1 MLNFPLSVTRDG
13 FIDKEDL
20 HDMLASLGKDPS
32 DEYLEDSLPDLVL
45 SSYCYQN
52 TEDFLASL
60 DLPDLAHEL
69 TEIAEEE
76 TDIDA
81 EYFSSGD
88 QVTAVGQS
96 VSYVDHSKVPPVRVG
111 GHDVWKSYLNLAPH
125 YEDVERD
132 GDIEEQFKRLVM

>member
-1 MLNFPLSVTRDG
+1 MENIEYPENSDDDDSLECNGAEERF
-13 FIDKEDL
+13 DL
-20 HDMLASLGKDPS
+20 CSS

-96 VSYVDHSKVPPVRVG
+96 VSYVDHSKVPPLRVG
-111 GHDVWKSYLNLAPH
+111 GHDVWKSYLNLAPP